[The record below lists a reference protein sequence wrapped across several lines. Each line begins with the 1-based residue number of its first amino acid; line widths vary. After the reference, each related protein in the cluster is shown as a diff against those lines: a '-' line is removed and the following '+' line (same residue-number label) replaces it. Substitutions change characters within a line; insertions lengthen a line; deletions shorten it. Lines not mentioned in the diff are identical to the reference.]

1 MLYSKGAP
9 AADVTDSSKAAQQQA
24 EKAWLQ
30 TQVDKDAASY
40 SKWKDTGR
48 TSKWKLDIDK
58 EQVQGPDIEM
68 EVEGTRD
75 KGSTSSGSVLGISPW
90 HLGLTSDFMHLR
102 LLGLLDRN
110 FSPPAKKKAKR
121 NKASK
126 KQAYPT
132 NDLGEVYSPSESGS
146 PEDEVGEEGDDEA
159 LMTRVVPQR
168 HVYKEMS
175 EPKQHVFMTLVE
187 KSLIAQESG
196 GAASSNV
203 EVSKAF
209 DDVVVVVKVDEESG
223 EAKSSRC
230 YYRV

>member
-1 MLYSKGAP
+1 LLYSKGAP

-40 SKWKDTGR
+40 SKWKDMGR

-75 KGSTSSGSVLGISPW
+75 KGSTLSGSVLGISPW

-110 FSPPAKKKAKR
+110 FSPPAKKKARR

-132 NDLGEVYSPSESGS
+132 NAFGEVYSPSESGS
-146 PEDEVGEEGDDEA
+146 PEDEVGEEGDDET
-159 LMTRVVPQR
+159 LMKG
-168 HVYKEMS
+168 VYREMS
-175 EPKQHVFMTLVE
+175 QPKQHVFLTLVE
-187 KSLIAQESG
+187 KSLIEQESG
-196 GAASSNV
+196 GAASSKV

-223 EAKSSRC
+223 GATSSKC
-230 YYRV
+230 YYKV